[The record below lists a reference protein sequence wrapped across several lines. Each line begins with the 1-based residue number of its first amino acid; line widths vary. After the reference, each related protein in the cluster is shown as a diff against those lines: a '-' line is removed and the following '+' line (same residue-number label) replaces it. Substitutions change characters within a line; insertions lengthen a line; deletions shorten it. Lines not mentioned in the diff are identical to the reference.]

1 VANIKPNP
9 KKNSKPNPA
18 KRSGGS
24 GGKAPDAK
32 GGRRNLLIYALAGL
46 VLVWFISVQV
56 GNTLGAAD
64 APTELT
70 TSQFETIAQNGQ
82 IAEVTLMTSDGS
94 LTGKY
99 YEDAAD
105 AKTWIETPVD
115 DRADLENQPDNFKSE
130 WSPGSDFSEFAREY
144 LTAGS
149 WNIDNSDTGLWATIL
164 MSFLPLLL
172 IFGLLFF
179 FFTRMTAG
187 GPGGG
192 VMGFGKAKAKKQDKD
207 KQKVT
212 FADVAGC
219 DEAIQELGEVRDFL
233 ADPKR
238 FEKLGARIPK
248 GVLLVG
254 PPGTGKTLLARA
266 VAGEADVPYFTIS
279 GSDFVEMFVGV
290 GASRVRDLFEQAKA
304 EAPAIIFIDEI
315 DAVGRQRGAGLGGG
329 HDEREQTLNA
339 LLVEMDGFEM
349 QDNVI
354 LLAATNRPD
363 VLDPA
368 LLRPGR
374 FDRQVVVDR
383 PDLKGREAILKVH
396 AKNKPLADD
405 VDLSVIARRSPGYTG
420 ADLQNLL
427 NEAALLAARANKEK
441 IEMTDVEEGIDRVLM
456 GPERKSR
463 LISEGEKLTIA
474 YHEAGHAIVG
484 HYTPHSDPVHK
495 VTIIPRG
502 GSLGSTWQ
510 LPTEDRFLK
519 SKKEMLD
526 DIAVLL
532 SGRAAEEIT
541 SGDVTT
547 GASNDIERATKIA
560 KGMVMRFGMS
570 DILGPQCFG
579 EEPENVFLGRDFSKG
594 NDHGE
599 ETAATIDREV
609 ARIITEG
616 YQRAHDILMRE
627 HDMLLLMG
635 EELMKTETLEGEE
648 LEKIFATGK
657 IVVRE
662 PISMPEDTAVELD
675 AVDAADE
682 AEAAQHTDAVTES
695 ATEDTAEVTAEEAA
709 EAATDAPDEEAPRD
723 GQS

>member
-9 KKNSKPNPA
+9 KKKTDQDPKQA
-18 KRSGGS
+18 RK
-24 GGKAPDAK
+24 KY
-32 GGRRNLLIYALAGL
+32 LIYGLAGL
-46 VLVWFISVQV
+46 ILVWAISAQV
-56 GNTLGAAD
+56 AGTLLD
-64 APTELT
+64 
-70 TSQFETIAQNGQ
+70 ND
-82 IAEVTLMTSDGS
+82 EVT
-94 LTGKY
+94 
-99 YEDAAD
+99 
-105 AKTWIETPVD
+105 
-115 DRADLENQPDNFKSE
+115 E
-130 WSPGSDFSEFAREY
+130 WSRTEFTVAVEDGRVGSIEYMMVNGSVSGEYWDDPADVGDEDTAKKFTANWGTNEEGLGILAEENNVGLDF
-144 LTAGS
+144 
-149 WNIDNSDTGLWATIL
+149 DDTNPDFWVGIL
-164 MSFLPLLL
+164 MGFLPILL
-172 IFGLLFF
+172 IFGIILFF
-179 FFTRMTAG
+179 FSQMQG
-187 GPGGG
+187 GQRG
-192 VMGFGKAKAKKQDKD
+192 VMGFGKAKAKKTDKE

-212 FADVAGC
+212 FKDVAGC
-219 DEAIQELGEVRDFL
+219 DEALAELAEVRDFL
-233 ADPKR
+233 ADPAK
-238 FEKLGARIPK
+238 FEKMGARIPK

-304 EAPAIIFIDEI
+304 EAPAIIFMDEI

-383 PDLKGREAILKVH
+383 PDLKGREAILEVH

-405 VDLSVIARRSPGYTG
+405 VDLNVIARRTPGYTG

-427 NEAALLAARANKEK
+427 NEAALLAARGSKEK
-441 IEMTDVEEGIDRVLM
+441 IEMDDVEEGIDRVLM

-463 LISEGEKLTIA
+463 LISENEKLTIA

-484 HYTPHSDPVHK
+484 HYTPHSNPVHK

-532 SGRAAEEIT
+532 SGRAAEELT

-547 GASNDIERATKIA
+547 GAANDIERATKIA
-560 KGMVMRFGMS
+560 KDMVMRFGMS
-570 DILGPQCFG
+570 DVLGPQCFG
-579 EEPENVFLGRDFSKG
+579 EEPENVFLGRDFAKG

-599 ETAATIDREV
+599 ETSAIIDKEV
-609 ARIITEG
+609 ARIISEG
-616 YQRAHDILMRE
+616 YERARAILERE
-627 HDMLLLMG
+627 NDMLVHMAD
-635 EELMKTETLEGEE
+635 ELMKVETLEGED
-648 LEKIFATGK
+648 LDKVFATGK
-657 IVVRE
+657 IQVRVE
-662 PISMPEDTAVELD
+662 VPELGEIDPAK
-675 AVDAADE
+675 DE
-682 AEAAQHTDAVTES
+682 AISDVPTDETSSGGDEI
-695 ATEDTAEVTAEEAA
+695 
-709 EAATDAPDEEAPRD
+709 APT
-723 GQS
+723 Q

>member
-1 VANIKPNP
+1 MANIKPNP
-9 KKNSKPNPA
+9 KNKQKPKQDP
-18 KRSGGS
+18 KTV
-24 GGKAPDAK
+24 
-32 GGRRNLLIYALAGL
+32 RRNLFIYALAGMVLMYL
-46 VLVWFISVQV
+46 VAAQV
-56 GNTLGAAD
+56 GNTLTAGD
-64 APTELT
+64 DPTEFTTGEFVVAAQEGLLT
-70 TSQFETIAQNGQ
+70 
-82 IAEVTLMTSDGS
+82 EVEFTTSDGS

-99 YEDAAD
+99 WESSAD
-105 AKTWIETPVD
+105 RRDEVEPKEFVSTWEG
-115 DRADLENQPDNFKSE
+115 RADFT
-130 WSPGSDFSEFAREY
+130 EFANEY
-144 LTAGS
+144 LPGEF
-149 WNIDNSDTGLWATIL
+149 NVDNTDTGMWASIL

-172 IFGLLFF
+172 IFGLIFF
-179 FFTRMTAG
+179 FFTRMTQG
-187 GPGGG
+187 QGG
-192 VMGFGKAKAKKQDKD
+192 VMSFGKAKAKKCDKE

-212 FADVAGC
+212 FKDVAGC
-219 DEAIQELGEVRDFL
+219 EEALQELAEVRDFL

-238 FEKLGARIPK
+238 FEKMGARIPK

-383 PDLKGREAILKVH
+383 PDLKGREAILNVH
-396 AKNKPLADD
+396 AENKPLADD
-405 VDLSVIARRSPGYTG
+405 VDLSVIARRTPGYTG

-427 NEAALLAARANKEK
+427 NESALLAARANKEK
-441 IEMTDVEEGIDRVLM
+441 IEMVDVEEGIDRVLM

-532 SGRAAEEIT
+532 GGRAAEEIA
-541 SGDVTT
+541 SGDITT

-570 DILGPQCFG
+570 DVLGPQCFG

-609 ARIITEG
+609 SRIISEG
-616 YQRAHDILMRE
+616 YSRAADILTRE
-627 HDMLLLMG
+627 RDMLVLMAD
-635 EELMKTETLEGEE
+635 ELMKVETLEGDE
-648 LEKIFATGK
+648 LNKVFATGVIK
-657 IVVRE
+657 VRE
-662 PISMPEDTAVELD
+662 PEPEAEDTTS
-675 AVDAADE
+675 AD
-682 AEAAQHTDAVTES
+682 TDADATES
-695 ATEDTAEVTAEEAA
+695 GEGA
-709 EAATDAPDEEAPRD
+709 
-723 GQS
+723 S

>member
-1 VANIKPNP
+1 MATIKPNP
-9 KKNSKPNPA
+9 KQKPKTDPKNN
-18 KRSGGS
+18 
-24 GGKAPDAK
+24 
-32 GGRRNLLIYALAGL
+32 RRNLLIYAAVGLAL
-46 VLVWFISVQV
+46 AWFISMQI
-56 GNTLGAAD
+56 GNTLGSGEEPTEFQQSEFRALAEEGLVNDVIIFVNDNNRLAGKYWANAEEMKAD
-64 APTELT
+64 AEREEDEQENYSEF
-70 TSQFETIAQNGQ
+70 TSVWLGDGF
-82 IAEVTLMTSDGS
+82 AEF
-94 LTGKY
+94 
-99 YEDAAD
+99 AD
-105 AKTWIETPVD
+105 EHIETY
-115 DRADLENQPDNFKSE
+115 RADTTEVMA
-130 WSPGSDFSEFAREY
+130 WG
-144 LTAGS
+144 
-149 WNIDNSDTGLWATIL
+149 TIL
-164 MSFLPLLL
+164 MSFLPILL
-172 IFGLLFF
+172 IFGLLIF
-179 FFTRMTAG
+179 FFTRMTG
-187 GPGGG
+187 GGQGG
-192 VMGFGKAKAKKQDKD
+192 VMGFGKAKAKKQDKE
-207 KQKVT
+207 KQTVT
-212 FADVAGC
+212 FKDVAGC
-219 DEAIQELGEVRDFL
+219 EEALQELAEVRDFL
-233 ADPKR
+233 SDPKR
-238 FEKLGARIPK
+238 FEKMGARIPK

-405 VDLSVIARRSPGYTG
+405 VNLTVIARRTPGYTG

-427 NEAALLAARANKEK
+427 NEAALLAARANKES

-519 SKKEMLD
+519 SKREMLD

-570 DILGPQCFG
+570 DVLGPQCFG

-609 ARIITEG
+609 ARIINEG
-616 YQRAHDILMRE
+616 YERAHAILTRE
-627 HDMLLLMG
+627 HTMLLLMG
-635 EELMKTETLEGEE
+635 EELMKHETLEGEE
-648 LEKIFATGK
+648 LDKIFATGT

-662 PISMPEDTAVELD
+662 APTAIER
-675 AVDAADE
+675 E
-682 AEAAQHTDAVTES
+682 R
-695 ATEDTAEVTAEEAA
+695 AA
-709 EAATDAPDEEAPRD
+709 EKDAKDSADSNVDISASALDSENGD
-723 GQS
+723 GPK

>member
-1 VANIKPNP
+1 
-9 KKNSKPNPA
+9 
-18 KRSGGS
+18 
-24 GGKAPDAK
+24 
-32 GGRRNLLIYALAGL
+32 
-46 VLVWFISVQV
+46 
-56 GNTLGAAD
+56 
-64 APTELT
+64 
-70 TSQFETIAQNGQ
+70 
-82 IAEVTLMTSDGS
+82 
-94 LTGKY
+94 
-99 YEDAAD
+99 
-105 AKTWIETPVD
+105 
-115 DRADLENQPDNFKSE
+115 
-130 WSPGSDFSEFAREY
+130 
-144 LTAGS
+144 
-149 WNIDNSDTGLWATIL
+149 
-164 MSFLPLLL
+164 
-172 IFGLLFF
+172 
-179 FFTRMTAG
+179 
-187 GPGGG
+187 
-192 VMGFGKAKAKKQDKD
+192 
-207 KQKVT
+207 
-212 FADVAGC
+212 
-219 DEAIQELGEVRDFL
+219 
-233 ADPKR
+233 
-238 FEKLGARIPK
+238 
-248 GVLLVG
+248 
-254 PPGTGKTLLARA
+254 
-266 VAGEADVPYFTIS
+266 GEADVPYFTIS

-304 EAPAIIFIDEI
+304 EAPAIIFMDEI

-374 FDRQVVVDR
+374 FDRQIIVDR
-383 PDLKGREAILKVH
+383 PDLKGRAAILAVH

-405 VDLSVIARRSPGYTG
+405 VDLNVIARRTPGYTG

-441 IEMTDVEEGIDRVLM
+441 IEMIDVEEGIDRVLM

-502 GSLGSTWQ
+502 GSLGATWQ

-547 GASNDIERATKIA
+547 GAANDIERATKIA
-560 KGMVMRFGMS
+560 KDMVMRFGMS
-570 DILGPQCFG
+570 DVLGPQSFG
-579 EEPENVFLGRDFSKG
+579 EEPENVFLGRDFAKG
-594 NDHGE
+594 ADHGE

-609 ARIITEG
+609 ARIINEG
-616 YQRAHDILMRE
+616 YERARDILVRE
-627 HDMLLLMG
+627 HEMLVYMAD
-635 EELMKTETLEGEE
+635 ELMKNETLEGED
-648 LEKIFATGK
+648 LEKVLATGK
-657 IVVRE
+657 IQVRVKIPELGEVPPSSE
-662 PISMPEDTAVELD
+662 PTTNSST
-675 AVDAADE
+675 E
-682 AEAAQHTDAVTES
+682 AL
-695 ATEDTAEVTAEEAA
+695 
-709 EAATDAPDEEAPRD
+709 
-723 GQS
+723 

>member
-1 VANIKPNP
+1 MANIKPNP
-9 KKNSKPNPA
+9 KQKPKQDP
-18 KRSGGS
+18 KTS
-24 GGKAPDAK
+24 
-32 GGRRNLLIYALAGL
+32 RRNLLIYALAGL
-46 VLVWFISVQV
+46 ALVWFISFQV
-56 GNTLGAAD
+56 GNTLSAGEEPTEFRAGEFRALAQEGLVNDVVIFINDNNRLAGKYWENAAEMKAD
-64 APTELT
+64 AERDEPENYGEFTSFWIGDGFDAFADEYIEQYEADITET
-70 TSQFETIAQNGQ
+70 VAWG
-82 IAEVTLMTSDGS
+82 
-94 LTGKY
+94 
-99 YEDAAD
+99 
-105 AKTWIETPVD
+105 
-115 DRADLENQPDNFKSE
+115 
-130 WSPGSDFSEFAREY
+130 
-144 LTAGS
+144 
-149 WNIDNSDTGLWATIL
+149 TIL
-164 MSFLPLLL
+164 MSFLPILL
-172 IFGLLFF
+172 IFGLLIF
-179 FFTRMTAG
+179 FFTRMTG
-187 GPGGG
+187 GGQGG
-192 VMGFGKAKAKKQDKD
+192 VMGFGKAKAKKQDKE
-207 KQKVT
+207 KQTVT
-212 FADVAGC
+212 FKDVAGC
-219 DEAIQELGEVRDFL
+219 EEALQELAEVRDFL
-233 ADPKR
+233 SDPKR
-238 FEKLGARIPK
+238 FEKMGARIPK

-374 FDRQVVVDR
+374 FDRQIVVDR

-405 VDLSVIARRSPGYTG
+405 VDLSVIARRTPGYTG

-441 IEMTDVEEGIDRVLM
+441 IEMPDVEEGIDRVLM

-570 DILGPQCFG
+570 EILGPQCFG

-594 NDHGE
+594 TDHGE
-599 ETAATIDREV
+599 ETAATIDREIS
-609 ARIITEG
+609 RIISEG
-616 YQRAHDILMRE
+616 YERAHAILTRE

-635 EELMKTETLEGEE
+635 EELMKSETLEGEE
-648 LEKIFATGK
+648 LDKIFATGK

-662 PISMPEDTAVELD
+662 APKVI
-675 AVDAADE
+675 ADGRE
-682 AEAAQHTDAVTES
+682 AEAD
-695 ATEDTAEVTAEEAA
+695 
-709 EAATDAPDEEAPRD
+709 AATAAPDTTSTPPAEDSDETR
-723 GQS
+723 